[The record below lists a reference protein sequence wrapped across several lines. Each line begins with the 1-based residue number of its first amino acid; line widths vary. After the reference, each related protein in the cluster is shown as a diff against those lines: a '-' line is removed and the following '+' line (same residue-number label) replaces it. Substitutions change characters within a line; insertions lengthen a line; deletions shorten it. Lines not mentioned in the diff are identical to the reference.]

1 MKYMID
7 IAVALGAESAA
18 ASEQMQE
25 VMDFETAIAGVS
37 YSVLKILYSVSWCGG
52 FNFPPCSVF
61 RITKYGY
68 ITSCDA
74 CAQQSKIVA
83 WVSLG
88 HPCLYSPV
96 AVMPASTSTTS
107 GERVD
112 RYERQNFIFLLK

>member
-37 YSVLKILYSVSWCGG
+37 YSFLKILYSVIRCGG

-61 RITKYGY
+61 RITKHGY

-74 CAQQSKIVA
+74 CAQQSKIV
-83 WVSLG
+83 
-88 HPCLYSPV
+88 H
-96 AVMPASTSTTS
+96 
-107 GERVD
+107 
-112 RYERQNFIFLLK
+112 F